1 VVPKPV
7 QKPHPPIRIAAN
19 SPETAVFAGKTG
31 YPIFVASVTNPLPKM
46 FEQVATYRRSWTEQS
61 APQNG
66 TASAKQD
73 VSTMFFVHPGE
84 NLDYVRKTV
93 EPSIDNYFQSVLG
106 MMTSGSSTQDDVE
119 SYRYTAEL
127 RKNLESITF
136 EKVVRSMAIFGSSR
150 ECIERI
156 SALHKELR
164 MNELICWFNPGG
176 LVPHDK
182 VLAAMTRFA
191 NEVIPEVQDL

>member
-1 VVPKPV
+1 
-7 QKPHPPIRIAAN
+7 
-19 SPETAVFAGKTG
+19 
-31 YPIFVASVTNPLPKM
+31 
-46 FEQVATYRRSWTEQS
+46 
-61 APQNG
+61 
-66 TASAKQD
+66 
-73 VSTMFFVHPGE
+73 
-84 NLDYVRKTV
+84 
-93 EPSIDNYFQSVLG
+93 

-136 EKVVRSMAIFGSSR
+136 EKVERSMAIFGSSR
-150 ECIERI
+150 ECVERI
-156 SALHKELR
+156 STLHKELR